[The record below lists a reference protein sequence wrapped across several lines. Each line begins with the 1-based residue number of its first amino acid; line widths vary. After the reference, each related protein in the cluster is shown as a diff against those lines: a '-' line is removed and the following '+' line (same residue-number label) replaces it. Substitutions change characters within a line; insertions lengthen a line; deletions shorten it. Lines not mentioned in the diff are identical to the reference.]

1 MNFQDYNTLSTVIND
16 TFGKSYESKPGTL
29 KCSVQII
36 GEGQLKM
43 TAMSVVN
50 LLTRSN
56 MQLASRESEAELQK
70 LTNECLK
77 RIKKDFKEQAGRALK
92 TKELSSDMSV
102 ELINM
107 NSYSDKGTALVRQ
120 IHVFEIS

>member
-16 TFGKSYESKPGTL
+16 TFGKSYEAIPGCM
-29 KCSVQII
+29 KCSVQIV
-36 GEGQLKM
+36 GENKIKM
-43 TAMSVVN
+43 TSMSVVN

-107 NSYSDKGTALVRQ
+107 NNYSDKGTALVRQ

>member
-16 TFGKSYESKPGTL
+16 TFGQSYEAVPGAM
-29 KCSVQII
+29 KCSVQIT
-36 GEGQLKM
+36 GEDQMRM
-43 TAMSVVN
+43 TSMTVVN

-56 MQLASRESEAELQK
+56 MQIASKESEAELQK

-77 RIKKDFKEQAGRALK
+77 RIKKDFKDACGRALK
-92 TKELSSDMSV
+92 TKKLSSDTSV

-107 NSYSDKGTALVRQ
+107 NIYSDKGTALVRQ
-120 IHVFEIS
+120 VHMFEIS

>member
-16 TFGKSYESKPGTL
+16 TFGQSYEAVPGAM
-29 KCSVQII
+29 KCSVQIT
-36 GEGQLKM
+36 GEDQMRM
-43 TAMSVVN
+43 TSMTVVN

-56 MQLASRESEAELQK
+56 MQVASKESEAELQK

-77 RIKKDFKEQAGRALK
+77 RIKKDFKDACGRALK
-92 TKELSSDMSV
+92 TKKLSSDTSV

-107 NSYSDKGTALVRQ
+107 NIYSDKGTALVRQ
-120 IHVFEIS
+120 VHMFEIS

>member
-29 KCSVQII
+29 KCSVQIV
-36 GEGQLKM
+36 GEDRIKM

-56 MQLASRESEAELQK
+56 MQLASRDSEAELQK

-77 RIKKDFKEQAGRALK
+77 RIKKDFKEQCGRALK

-107 NSYSDKGTALVRQ
+107 NIYSDKGTALVRQ
-120 IHVFEIS
+120 VHVFEIS

>member
-29 KCSVQII
+29 KCSVQIV
-36 GEGQLKM
+36 GEDMIKM

-56 MQLASRESEAELQK
+56 MQLASRDSEAELQK

-77 RIKKDFKEQAGRALK
+77 RIKKDFKEQCGRALK

-107 NSYSDKGTALVRQ
+107 NIYSDKGTALVRQ
-120 IHVFEIS
+120 VHVFEIS

>member
-16 TFGKSYESKPGTL
+16 TFGQSYEAVPGSM
-29 KCSVQII
+29 KCSVQIT
-36 GEGQLKM
+36 GEDQMRM
-43 TAMSVVN
+43 TSMTVVN

-56 MQLASRESEAELQK
+56 MQVASRESEAELQK

-77 RIKKDFKEQAGRALK
+77 RIKKDFKAACGRVLK
-92 TKELSSDMSV
+92 TKKLSSNTSV

-107 NSYSDKGTALVRQ
+107 NIYSDKGTALVRQ
-120 IHVFEIS
+120 VHMFEIS

>member
-29 KCSVQII
+29 KCSVQIV
-36 GEGQLKM
+36 GEGKLKM
-43 TAMSVVN
+43 TAISVVN

-102 ELINM
+102 ELISM
-107 NSYSDKGTALVRQ
+107 NNYSDKGTALVRQ

>member
-29 KCSVQII
+29 KCSVQIV
-36 GEGQLKM
+36 GEGKLKM
-43 TAMSVVN
+43 TAISVVN

-92 TKELSSDMSV
+92 TKELSNDMSV

-120 IHVFEIS
+120 VHMFEIS

>member
-1 MNFQDYNTLSTVIND
+1 
-16 TFGKSYESKPGTL
+16 
-29 KCSVQII
+29 
-36 GEGQLKM
+36 M
-43 TAMSVVN
+43 TAISVVN

>member
-29 KCSVQII
+29 KCSVQIV
-36 GEGQLKM
+36 GEGKLKM
-43 TAMSVVN
+43 TAISVVN

>member
-16 TFGKSYESKPGTL
+16 TFGQTYEAAPGFM
-29 KCSVQII
+29 KCSVQIV
-36 GEGQLKM
+36 GEDRMQM
-43 TAMSVVN
+43 TSMSVVN

-56 MQLASRESEAELQK
+56 MQVAAKDSEAELQK

-77 RIKKDFKEQAGRALK
+77 RIKKDFKATAGRALK
-92 TKELSSDMSV
+92 TKKVSSDTSV

-107 NSYSDKGTALVRQ
+107 NIYSDKGTALVRQ
-120 IHVFEIS
+120 VHMFEIS